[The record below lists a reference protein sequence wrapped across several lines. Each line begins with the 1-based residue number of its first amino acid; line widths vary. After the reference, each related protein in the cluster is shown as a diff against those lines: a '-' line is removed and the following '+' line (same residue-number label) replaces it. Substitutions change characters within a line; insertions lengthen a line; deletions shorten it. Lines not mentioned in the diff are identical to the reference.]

1 MAYLQKNKKNNLM
14 KLGIVI
20 YSTDT
25 ETVWNDFRLKTEYHL
40 SKSFTYCFKY
50 KYGKHNINISRY

>member
-1 MAYLQKNKKNNLM
+1 MAYLQKNKMKNLM

-40 SKSFTYCFKY
+40 SKSSTYYFTH
-50 KYGKHNINISRY
+50 KYGNHNISRYR